1 MGGKTARK
9 SNIKPIKSKIVDPVA
24 QEQKYQIGT
33 CVCFIKISSF
43 KKQVIGST
51 LHAILNQ
58 LDVELLGLRVM
69 KGKKELY
76 NENVPKEV
84 QKIVKCIA
92 YKFHESSSEIKL
104 RKKLLEFKTL
114 ALVLRGQ
121 DI

>member
-1 MGGKTARK
+1 
-9 SNIKPIKSKIVDPVA
+9 
-24 QEQKYQIGT
+24 
-33 CVCFIKISSF
+33 
-43 KKQVIGST
+43 
-51 LHAILNQ
+51 
-58 LDVELLGLRVM
+58 M